1 MRLYTSPSLAYPV
14 TVTKLLQTVG
24 AVIERNAPLFAYRY
38 IATNNV
44 YDEDTRENVDREE
57 SYYAN
62 FESEVEGTLA
72 TLGVAVGQVLER
84 RTAVAEIE
92 EPCRHDIQ
100 FGGICAECGRDMTEV
115 EGYNSTTMN
124 TDRATLNTAHGSLNL
139 LVSQSEAGRLSEES
153 KRRLLDS
160 RKLSLVV
167 DLDMTVIQ
175 ACNDPTIG
183 DWQQDP
189 TSPNHEALKDVRKF
203 KLLDK
208 NPNNGR
214 VEWNWYYIKLRPQL
228 EKFLATVSQYYEL
241 HIYTMATRTYA
252 ENIANIIDPD
262 HKYFADRILSRDENG
277 SMSSKNLGRLFP
289 VDTKMVVIIDDRGD
303 VWSWSPNLLKVKPY
317 EFFVGIGDINGSF
330 LPKRPGIDG
339 APKLKLLPD
348 APEED
353 EASASVANGTV
364 SPVDRLVDMAG
375 NQDEGSMQ
383 EKSEEQGRAVSA
395 QIAERPLLQK
405 QKMLEAAEEE
415 AKASPAVEATA
426 ELLSE
431 KADKADDAP
440 AELSSPKKYRN
451 NLLQD
456 DDVYLQYL
464 DENLRNI
471 HTAYY
476 EEADK
481 ISAGSKGG
489 RVAELKAGSS
499 KKRSIDDLSTIPDAA
514 LVMRHMKQNAMRN
527 IHIVFSGIIPL
538 GHPFW
543 SYDLVQWAG
552 SAGATVTE
560 NITRRTTHLIAS
572 PERRTA
578 KVRQAAKKG
587 DRIAIVGVDWLYA
600 CLGLWKKV
608 DEDAYRIHQDMA
620 SNGAGGLPGSV
631 ESQDHEMLS
640 SSDDEAAQTEDELDV
655 ISSQDTEGGAAMS
668 SLDVDTDIEAELEK
682 YAPKDERQDGS
693 PTEAEQPDY
702 WGDLNDELKDEL
714 GSDWDDDESDSEL
727 SEGVRTPSG
736 AKKRKRD
743 ALSGDGD
750 SGDELVNDEG
760 SRLQKRKREA
770 LARTTSLTNVAS
782 IAAVNGTAANT
793 PVQDPGG
800 AVADTEEEEGDDL
813 EAALAAE
820 MERQSDEEQTQEQD
834 GAG

>member
-1 MRLYTSPSLAYPV
+1 MRLYTSQSLAYPV
-14 TVTKLLQTVG
+14 TVTQLLRKAG
-24 AVIERNAPLFAYRY
+24 DAIERDAPLFTYRY
-38 IATNNV
+38 KAINNV
-44 YDEDTRENVDREE
+44 YDEDKRENVDKEE

-62 FESEVEGTLA
+62 FESEIEGSITSLS
-72 TLGVAVGQVLER
+72 VAAGQVLDR
-84 RTAVAEIE
+84 RTAVVDIE
-92 EPCRHDIQ
+92 EPCKHDIQ
-100 FGGICAECGRDMTEV
+100 FGGICAECGRDMTQV

-139 LVSQSEAGRLSEES
+139 LVSQSEAGRLNEES

-183 DWQQDP
+183 DWQEDP
-189 TSPNHEALKDVRKF
+189 TSPNHGALKDVRKF
-203 KLLDK
+203 KLLDR

-214 VEWNWYYIKLRPQL
+214 VEWNWYYIKLRPGL
-228 EKFLATVSQYYEL
+228 ENFLATISQYYEL
-241 HIYTMATRTYA
+241 HVYTMATRTYA
-252 ENIANIIDPD
+252 ENIAEIIDPD

-303 VWSWSPNLLKVKPY
+303 VWSWSPNLVKVKPY

-339 APKLKLLPD
+339 GSKLQLPV
-348 APEED
+348 ED
-353 EASASVANGTV
+353 NAVKDSSASAVNGDV
-364 SPVDRLVDMAG
+364 SAVDRLINMADD
-375 NQDEGSMQ
+375 QDGGSMQ

-415 AKASPAVEATA
+415 AKSSPAVEATA
-426 ELLSE
+426 KLLLEDEE
-431 KADKADDAP
+431 KQADAP
-440 AELSSPKKYRN
+440 TEPSSPKKYRH
-451 NLLQD
+451 NLLED
-456 DDVYLQYL
+456 DDVFLQYL

-476 EEADK
+476 DEIDK
-481 ISAGSKGG
+481 TSAGSKGG
-489 RVAELKAGSS
+489 RIAELKPGSS
-499 KKRSIDDLSTIPDAA
+499 KKRSIADLNNIPDAA
-514 LVMRHMKQNAMRN
+514 EVMRNMKQNVMKD

-543 SYDLVQWAG
+543 SYDLVAWAK
-552 SAGATVTE
+552 SVGATVTE
-560 NITRRTTHLIAS
+560 NITRETTHLVAS

-587 DRIAIVGVDWLYA
+587 GRIAIVSVDWLHA
-600 CLGLWKKV
+600 CLGLWQNV
-608 DEDAYRIHQDMA
+608 DEDRYRIHQDMA
-620 SNGAGGLPGSV
+620 NNGVGGLPGSL
-631 ESQDHEMLS
+631 ENKEFAMLS
-640 SSDDEAAQTEDELDV
+640 SSDEEAAQTDDEADLDGTDTSRAKRKPLDV
-655 ISSQDTEGGAAMS
+655 ET
-668 SLDVDTDIEAELEK
+668 DVETELEK
-682 YAPKDERQDGS
+682 YAPKDERENGS
-693 PTEAEQPDY
+693 PTETEQPDY

-714 GSDWDDDESDSEL
+714 GSDWDDDEESE
-727 SEGVRTPSG
+727 SERSEAAATPSSQ
-736 AKKRKRD
+736 KKRKRD
-743 ALSGDGD
+743 ALTGDGD
-750 SGDELVNDEG
+750 SGDESADGAG

-782 IAAVNGTAANT
+782 ALVSRGATGDRPA
-793 PVQDPGG
+793 QDPGG
-800 AVADTEEEEGDDL
+800 GGEGEAKEEDDDL

-820 MERQSDEEQTQEQD
+820 MERQSEED
-834 GAG
+834 GE